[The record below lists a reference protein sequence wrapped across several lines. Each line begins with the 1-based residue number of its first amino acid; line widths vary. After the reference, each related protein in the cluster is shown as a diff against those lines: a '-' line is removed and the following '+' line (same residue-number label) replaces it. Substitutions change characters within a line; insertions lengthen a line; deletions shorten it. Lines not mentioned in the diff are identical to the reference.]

1 MLITGL
7 GYNTPTMAIDI
18 VEKKL
23 YFESGNNISR
33 TKLDSN
39 AVEVILT
46 NVNARHMTIDWIGR
60 RIIWTDEQRRY
71 IFVANLDGKQ
81 SRVLTT
87 TINIPYDIEVDPNV
101 G

>member
-7 GYNTPTMAIDI
+7 TNSPTMAIDS

-23 YFESGNNISR
+23 YYESGNDISR
-33 TKLDSN
+33 AKFDGTG
-39 AVEVILT
+39 VEVFLT
-46 NVNARHMTIDWIGR
+46 NVYAGHMTIDWIGR
-60 RIIWTDEQRRY
+60 RIIWTNVLRKH
-71 IFVANLDGKQ
+71 IFVANIDGKE

-87 TINIPYDIEVDPNV
+87 TQSYPSDLAVDPNV

>member
-7 GYNTPTMAIDI
+7 KDTPTMAIDI

-23 YFESGNNISR
+23 YYESGNDISKVKFDG
-33 TKLDSN
+33 T

-71 IFVANLDGKQ
+71 IFVANLDGNKAE
-81 SRVLTT
+81 
-87 TINIPYDIEVDPNV
+87 Y
-101 G
+101 